1 MLTATKIRFTGAVQ
15 EVRRLTGETIVL
27 RMERGD
33 IDFEP
38 GQYVRIGVEGDSE
51 IRDYSVYSGNNQAY
65 LEVLLRRVEDGLVS
79 KQLFD
84 LEAGDKVMIG
94 GPYGHFK
101 LVEEVRSN
109 PLLFIATGTGIS
121 PFRSFLESY
130 EGLNYRLIHGTSY
143 LNEGYE
149 KEIYGDRYFH
159 CVSREEGGDY
169 RGRVTDY
176 LKDFEFTP
184 DTNAFLCGNC
194 DMIYDAFDLLQERG
208 LPTTQI
214 HTEVYF

>member
-84 LEAGDKVMIG
+84 LEVGDKVMIG
-94 GPYGHFK
+94 GPYGHFVGGGSAIK
-101 LVEEVRSN
+101 PTFV
-109 PLLFIATGTGIS
+109 
-121 PFRSFLESY
+121 
-130 EGLNYRLIHGTSY
+130 
-143 LNEGYE
+143 
-149 KEIYGDRYFH
+149 H
-159 CVSREEGGDY
+159 C
-169 RGRVTDY
+169 
-176 LKDFEFTP
+176 
-184 DTNAFLCGNC
+184 NGNRHL
-194 DMIYDAFDLLQERG
+194 ALQEFLR
-208 LPTTQI
+208 
-214 HTEVYF
+214 VV